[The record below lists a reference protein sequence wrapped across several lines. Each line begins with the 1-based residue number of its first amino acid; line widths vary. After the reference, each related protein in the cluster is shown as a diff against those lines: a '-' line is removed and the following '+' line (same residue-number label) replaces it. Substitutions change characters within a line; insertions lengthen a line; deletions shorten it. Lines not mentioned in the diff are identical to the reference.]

1 MTINKWS
8 NFKSKNEPLKC
19 INKKKKNMEEDINET
34 KSIKSIS
41 TTKDGKNNHLIGNQ
55 KAEEGND
62 VAQEG
67 KESKVENKKEEQ
79 DEWIVYVC
87 NNSYGPYNLYQ
98 IIKLWNEKRINMMTT
113 IFKKGENNW
122 KYVYNDET
130 LRKHLHYDDVNT
142 NSTNVKEHTAD
153 EEASSKHFLSTTFHP
168 DVHSSRGE
176 ENSVG
181 TWKSY
186 HVIGTDSASGS
197 DCGGGGDDG
206 IGARVGV
213 GVGVSLGDG
222 SCDNKAPESHHA
234 DLEKLKK
241 REKKKKYLE
250 RKKKKIEEGLC
261 DRKVRNSSIYITG
274 LPEDV
279 TKEEIHNVFKKAG
292 IIKIDAESTEPKIK
306 IYHDENNN
314 VKGDALVTYVYTQS
328 VDIAIKY
335 FDNFFFRQNCM
346 IHVEKA
352 QFSKKKEGIK
362 VSKEEILIKKR
373 KIKAAKYEQLRL
385 QTWGEVYTGTKKKI
399 VIFRNVFSYEDALV
413 WRKEATLC
421 TFCTMRLILL
431 TRLKPSPT
439 LCLYRI
445 KRGEEVCTRA
455 QGLRGEEVC
464 PRAKGLPNTGNLQKK
479 KKKKKK
485 KKTETYRTKKKKPH
499 SPTMNHVAMYAHMRI
514 PFHVYVFHRNFLE
527 ASQRN
532 RLCQVQGDRRGRN
545 DRIRHPV
552 ERQTTGGLFLRW
564 KTRPE
569 SAMSDCGGSGNESPD
584 HLDIYPYDE
593 KESSILL
600 NTNLQSFHDWLDNQS
615 EDEEHEIMVE

>member
-206 IGARVGV
+206 IGARVGVGV

-455 QGLRGEEVC
+455 QGL
-464 PRAKGLPNTGNLQKK
+464 PNT
-479 KKKKKK
+479 
-485 KKTETYRTKKKKPH
+485 
-499 SPTMNHVAMYAHMRI
+499 
-514 PFHVYVFHRNFLE
+514 E

>member
-1 MTINKWS
+1 
-8 NFKSKNEPLKC
+8 
-19 INKKKKNMEEDINET
+19 MEEDINET

-206 IGARVGV
+206 IGAR
-213 GVGVSLGDG
+213 VGVSLGDG

-399 VIFRNVFSYEDALV
+399 VIFRNVFSYEDALKYDEGDPFYDFIKNLV
-413 WRKEATLC
+413 ETEVKKYVPVHKVYPIPKHPNGIVCVKFKGIEEAEMIVSCFKDIQLNGKQLEVYFYDGKQDLKAQCLTAENGQKLISQNADENVNPHKEEGNYTL
-421 TFCTMRLILL
+421 
-431 TRLKPSPT
+431 
-439 LCLYRI
+439 
-445 KRGEEVCTRA
+445 
-455 QGLRGEEVC
+455 
-464 PRAKGLPNTGNLQKK
+464 KK
-479 KKKKKK
+479 H
-485 KKTETYRTKKKKPH
+485 YLH
-499 SPTMNHVAMYAHMRI
+499 
-514 PFHVYVFHRNFLE
+514 
-527 ASQRN
+527 
-532 RLCQVQGDRRGRN
+532 
-545 DRIRHPV
+545 
-552 ERQTTGGLFLRW
+552 
-564 KTRPE
+564 
-569 SAMSDCGGSGNESPD
+569 
-584 HLDIYPYDE
+584 E